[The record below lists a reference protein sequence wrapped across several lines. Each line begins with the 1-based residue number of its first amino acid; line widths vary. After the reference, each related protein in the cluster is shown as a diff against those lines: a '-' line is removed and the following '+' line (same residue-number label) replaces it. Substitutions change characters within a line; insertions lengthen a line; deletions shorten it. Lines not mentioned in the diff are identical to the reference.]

1 MWFEIDRVFGS
12 TVDIIVSATFANL
25 EKTCASIL
33 LAIRKQLQAN
43 QCGHSSAIRGK
54 NWSWV
59 IRTLAFVIE

>member
-1 MWFEIDRVFGS
+1 M
-12 TVDIIVSATFANL
+12 IVSATFANL

-54 NWSWV
+54 NWSWI